1 MKKAIMIMTILS
13 ILIISMSS
21 CQKRE
26 IPKQEQMDPTET
38 DIITTEKAKETTAET
53 EPLETETPTEGKTGM
68 GGTSGMCTVHVQDYH
83 GFPFS
88 LIDYVGEEA
97 FYDWIDCTADQVEVN
112 GCPSSKRT
120 IYNFI
125 HYFNI
130 PREKAEELYI
140 SDSTI
145 YCNLVM
151 DFDLLYSDDAQAV
164 DLYYRNKVELDQIAE
179 KRRAFQHIK
188 FAIFVK
194 NESKWEDYFDTE
206 SPTPQTSMADIVKA
220 FNVPRETL
228 ESYGAASADPGG
240 TTYDYNYDAI
250 YNADGSIRGTGV
262 TLFSTDP
269 EPALAA
275 DAAFC
280 GIDDYYLE

>member
-1 MKKAIMIMTILS
+1 MYFS
-13 ILIISMSS
+13 
-21 CQKRE
+21 
-26 IPKQEQMDPTET
+26 DP
-38 DIITTEKAKETTAET
+38 
-53 EPLETETPTEGKTGM
+53 
-68 GGTSGMCTVHVQDYH
+68 
-83 GFPFS
+83 
-88 LIDYVGEEA
+88 
-97 FYDWIDCTADQVEVN
+97 
-112 GCPSSKRT
+112 T
-120 IYNFI
+120 IYNSRI
-125 HYFNI
+125 W
-130 PREKAEELYI
+130 
-140 SDSTI
+140 
-145 YCNLVM
+145 
-151 DFDLLYSDDAQAV
+151 DFDLLYSDDKDAV
-164 DLYYRNKVELDQIAE
+164 DAFYRNRNELESIAE

-206 SPTPQTSMADIVKA
+206 SPTPQTSLADIVKA

-250 YNADGSIRGTGV
+250 YNADGSIRGTGI
-262 TLFSTDP
+262 TLFSADP

>member
-1 MKKAIMIMTILS
+1 MRKFIAFLALLS
-13 ILIISMSS
+13 LLIVSMSS
-21 CQKRE
+21 CQERNITGK
-26 IPKQEQMDPTET
+26 EQTYSTE
-38 DIITTEKAKETTAET
+38 DNIISTGNTGET
-53 EPLETETPTEGKTGM
+53 ESETKPQETITSTEGKTGM
-68 GGTSGMCTVHVQDYH
+68 GGTSGMCMVHDDFYHAFPLALEDY
-83 GFPFS
+83 
-88 LIDYVGEEA
+88 IGEEE
-97 FYDWIDCTADQVEVN
+97 FLNWYDQEPIPDDN
-112 GCPSSKRT
+112 GACPYSNVT
-120 IYNFI
+120 IYDCI
-125 HYFNI
+125 HNFNI
-130 PREKAEELYI
+130 PREDLEEMYF
-140 SDSTI
+140 SDPTI
-145 YCNLVM
+145 YNSRIW
-151 DFDLLYSDDAQAV
+151 DFDLLYSDDKDAV
-164 DLYYRNKVELDQIAE
+164 DAFYQNREELKVIRE

-250 YNADGSIRGTGV
+250 YNADGSIRGTGI
-262 TLFSTDP
+262 TLFSADP
-269 EPALAA
+269 EPTLAA

>member
-21 CQKRE
+21 CQERK
-26 IPKQEQMDPTET
+26 IPKQEQLDPTET

-53 EPLETETPTEGKTGM
+53 EPLEMETPTEGKTGM
-68 GGTSGMCTVHVQDYH
+68 GGTSGMCTVHCDFYH
-83 GFPFS
+83 AYPFA
-88 LIDYVGEEA
+88 LIDYIGEED
-97 FYDWIDCTADQVEVN
+97 FYNWNNQASIRSNTSDCPFPN
-112 GCPSSKRT
+112 SS
-120 IYNFI
+120 IYDCI
-125 HYFNI
+125 QYFNI
-130 PREKAEELYI
+130 PRGDLEEMYF
-140 SDSTI
+140 SDPTI
-145 YCNLVM
+145 YNSRIW
-151 DFDLLYSDDAQAV
+151 DFDLLYSDDKDAV
-164 DLYYRNKVELDQIAE
+164 DAFYRNRNELESIAE

-206 SPTPQTSMADIVKA
+206 SPTPQTSLADIVKA

-250 YNADGSIRGTGV
+250 YNADGSIRGTGI
-262 TLFSTDP
+262 TLFSADP